1 MKMISYKYKSPN
13 YNDRVKNSKIEF
25 IIIHYTGVDMQFH
38 KVIDW
43 FLDER
48 SKVSCHY
55 LIDKSGEIYNLVDV
69 SNRAW
74 HAGKSFWNNCV
85 DINSNSIGI
94 ELHNAGNEDFTSHQ
108 FESLVKLIK
117 ILMRN
122 NAINSWDI
130 LGHSDVSIGR
140 KIDPGVKFPW
150 QKLAKEKI
158 GFFTNLSQENFDTDY
173 SDHNSPHSIKE
184 IQSKLISIG
193 YDVNKSA
200 VFDAQTVEGLKAF
213 QRHWR
218 PKKVDGIIDVSTKQI
233 LNEVHKKLSEFR
245 DGHQSL

>member
-1 MKMISYKYKSPN
+1 MISYKYKSPN
-13 YNDRVKNSKIEF
+13 YNNRVKNSKIEF

-38 KVIDW
+38 KVINW

-48 SKVSCHY
+48 SRVSCHF

-69 SNRAW
+69 SKRAW

-108 FESLVKLIK
+108 LESLVKLIK
-117 ILMRN
+117 KLMQD
-122 NAINSWDI
+122 NAIQSWDI

-140 KIDPGVKFPW
+140 KIDPGIKFPW
-150 QKLAKEKI
+150 QYLAKEKI
-158 GFFTNLSQENFDTDY
+158 GFFSNLSQENFDMDN
-173 SDHNSPHSIKE
+173 SDNNSPQAINQ

-193 YDVNKSA
+193 YDVNKSG
-200 VFDAQTVEGLKAF
+200 VFDMQTVEGLKAF

-218 PKKVDGIIDVSTKQI
+218 PVKVSGMLDVSTKQI
-233 LNEVHKKLSEFR
+233 LTEVHKKLSEYR
-245 DGHQSL
+245 AAN

>member
-1 MKMISYKYKSPN
+1 MISHKYKSPN
-13 YNDRVKNSKIEF
+13 YSDRVKDSKIEF

-38 KVIDW
+38 KVINW

-48 SKVSCHY
+48 SRVSCHF
-55 LIDKSGEIYNLVDV
+55 LIDTSGEIYNLVDV

-108 FESLVKLIK
+108 LESLVKLVK
-117 ILMRN
+117 KLMRD
-122 NAINSWDI
+122 NAIQSWDI

-140 KIDPGVKFPW
+140 KIDPGIKFPW
-150 QKLAKEKI
+150 HQLAKEKI
-158 GFFTNLSQENFDTDY
+158 GFFSDLSQENFDMDN
-173 SDHNSPHSIKE
+173 SDKNNPQFIKE
-184 IQSKLISIG
+184 IQTKLMTIG
-193 YDVNKSA
+193 YHVYKSG
-200 VFDAQTVEGLKAF
+200 VFDTQTVEALKAF

-218 PKKVDGIIDVSTKQI
+218 PVKVNGMLDVSTKQI
-233 LNEVHKKLSEFR
+233 LTEVHKKLSEFR
-245 DGHQSL
+245 GGH

>member
-1 MKMISYKYKSPN
+1 MISYKYKSPN
-13 YNDRVKNSKIEF
+13 YNNRVKNSKIEF

-38 KVIDW
+38 KVINW

-48 SKVSCHY
+48 SRVSCHF

-69 SNRAW
+69 SKRAW

-108 FESLVKLIK
+108 LKSLVKLIK
-117 ILMRN
+117 KLMQD
-122 NAINSWDI
+122 NAIQSWNI

-140 KIDPGVKFPW
+140 KIDPGIKFPW
-150 QKLAKEKI
+150 HHLAKEKI
-158 GFFTNLSQENFDTDY
+158 GFFSNLSQENFDMDN
-173 SDHNSPHSIKE
+173 SDNNSPQTIKE
-184 IQSKLISIG
+184 IQSKLMRIG
-193 YDVNKSA
+193 YDVNKSG
-200 VFDAQTVEGLKAF
+200 VFDMQTVEGLKAF

-218 PKKVDGIIDVSTKQI
+218 PVKVSGMLDVSTKQI
-233 LNEVHKKLSEFR
+233 LTEVHKKLSEYR
-245 DGHQSL
+245 AAN

>member
-1 MKMISYKYKSPN
+1 MISHKYKSPN
-13 YNDRVKNSKIEF
+13 YGDRVKNSKIEF

-38 KVIDW
+38 KVINW

-48 SKVSCHY
+48 SRVSCHF

-69 SNRAW
+69 SKRAW

-108 FESLVKLIK
+108 LESLVKLIK
-117 ILMRN
+117 KLMQD
-122 NAINSWDI
+122 NAIQSWDI

-140 KIDPGVKFPW
+140 KIDPGIKFPW
-150 QKLAKEKI
+150 HHLAKEKI
-158 GFFTNLSQENFDTDY
+158 GFFSNLSQENFDMDN
-173 SDHNSPHSIKE
+173 SDNNSPQTINE

-193 YDVNKSA
+193 YDVNKSG
-200 VFDAQTVEGLKAF
+200 VFDMQTVEGLKAF

-218 PKKVDGIIDVSTKQI
+218 PVKVSGMLDVSTKQI
-233 LNEVHKKLSEFR
+233 LTEVHKKLSEYR
-245 DGHQSL
+245 AAN

>member
-1 MKMISYKYKSPN
+1 MISYKYKSPN
-13 YNDRVKNSKIEF
+13 YNNRVKNSKIEF

-38 KVIDW
+38 KVINW

-48 SKVSCHY
+48 SRVSCHF

-69 SNRAW
+69 SKRAW

-108 FESLVKLIK
+108 LESLVKLIK
-117 ILMRN
+117 KLMQD
-122 NAINSWDI
+122 NAIQSWNI

-140 KIDPGVKFPW
+140 KIDPGIKFPW
-150 QKLAKEKI
+150 HHLAKEKI
-158 GFFTNLSQENFDTDY
+158 GFFSNLSQENFDMDN
-173 SDHNSPHSIKE
+173 SDNNSPQTIKE
-184 IQSKLISIG
+184 IQSKLMRIG
-193 YDVNKSA
+193 YDVNKSG
-200 VFDAQTVEGLKAF
+200 VFDMQTVEGLKAF

-218 PKKVDGIIDVSTKQI
+218 PVKVSRMLDVSTKQI
-233 LNEVHKKLSEFR
+233 LTEVHKKLSEYR
-245 DGHQSL
+245 AAN

>member
-1 MKMISYKYKSPN
+1 MISYKYKSPN
-13 YNDRVKNSKIEF
+13 YNNRVKNSKIEF

-38 KVIDW
+38 KVINW

-48 SKVSCHY
+48 SRVSCHF

-69 SNRAW
+69 SKRAW

-108 FESLVKLIK
+108 LESLVKLIK
-117 ILMRN
+117 KLMQD
-122 NAINSWDI
+122 NAIQSWNI

-140 KIDPGVKFPW
+140 KIDPGIKFPW
-150 QKLAKEKI
+150 HHLAKEKI
-158 GFFTNLSQENFDTDY
+158 GFFSNLSQENFDMDN
-173 SDHNSPHSIKE
+173 SDNNSPQTIKE
-184 IQSKLISIG
+184 IQSKLMRIG
-193 YDVNKSA
+193 YDVNKSG
-200 VFDAQTVEGLKAF
+200 VFDMQTVEGLKAF

-218 PKKVDGIIDVSTKQI
+218 PVKVSGMLDVSTKQI
-233 LNEVHKKLSEFR
+233 LTEVHKKLSEYR
-245 DGHQSL
+245 AAN